1 MLAALDALVIALYV
15 QIDDFLG
22 PRDRGPGRPPKLTDS
37 ELIALAVAQV
47 LLGMPNDRQFLAL
60 ARWRLGH
67 LFPRLI
73 DQSGY
78 NRRLR
83 ALAPQIARCIDYL
96 AFISPS
102 FCDRLWL
109 LDSTPVPCGQSRE
122 TVKRSEFAGD
132 AGYGR
137 CASHSRWFWGFRLYL
152 FCASDGMPIGWE
164 LAAANIGER
173 VVAAEM
179 LDRVPVAGHTVI
191 ADKNFAGAEF
201 EALMAAH
208 GRPIPAPRSPQR
220 TPPQRQPRPRAPM
233 DRIDV
238 LDLQRPTRPRTPRR
252 PHPARPRRPHRP
264 ATARPGRRHLAQP
277 PHQPAQTSLRRLR
290 PLITHQPSRGRITT
304 LEQDSSQISSKRP
317 A

>member
-1 MLAALDALVIALYV
+1 VPAALDALIVGLYV
-15 QIDDFLG
+15 CIDDFLG
-22 PRDRGPGRPPKLTDS
+22 PRHRGPGRPPKLTDA
-37 ELIALAVAQV
+37 ELITLAVAQV

-83 ALAPQIARCIDYL
+83 GLAAEIGRAINYL
-96 AFISPS
+96 AYIAPS
-102 FCDRLWL
+102 FHDRLRL

-122 TVKRSEFAGD
+122 TARRSEFAGY
-132 AGYGR
+132 AGYGYCR
-137 CASHSRWFWGFRLYL
+137 SHSRWFWGFRLYL
-152 FCASDGMPIGWE
+152 LCAADGMPIGWE

-201 EALMAAH
+201 EQLMADHGAH
-208 GRPIPAPRSPQR
+208 FLRPDRKNEPRRNGSLGSVRQWIESTFWTCKGQLGLEHHGAR
-220 TPPQRQPRPRAPM
+220 TLPGLGARIGLRLLALAAGIWHNHLTGQPPRAF
-233 DRIDV
+233 
-238 LDLQRPTRPRTPRR
+238 
-252 PHPARPRRPHRP
+252 A
-264 ATARPGRRHLAQP
+264 AYGR
-277 PHQPAQTSLRRLR
+277 
-290 PLITHQPSRGRITT
+290 
-304 LEQDSSQISSKRP
+304 
-317 A
+317 

>member
-1 MLAALDALVIALYV
+1 VLAALDALVIALYV

-22 PRDRGPGRPPKLTDS
+22 PRHRGPGRPPKLSDS
-37 ELIALAVAQV
+37 ELITLGVAQV

-67 LFPRLI
+67 LFPALI

-83 ALAPQIARCIDYL
+83 ALAPQIARCVDYL

-122 TVKRSEFAGD
+122 TVKRSDFAGS

-152 FCASDGMPIGWE
+152 ICAADGMPIGWE
-164 LAAANIGER
+164 LAAADIGER

-208 GRPIPAPRSPQR
+208 GAKFLRP
-220 TPPQRQPRPRAPM
+220 
-233 DRIDV
+233 DR
-238 LDLQRPTRPRTPRR
+238 RNEPRR
-252 PHPARPRRPHRP
+252 NGSLGAVRQWIESTFWTCKGQLGLERHGARTLPGL
-264 ATARPGRRHLAQP
+264 AARIAIRLLALAAGIWHNHLTSQPGRAF
-277 PHQPAQTSLRRLR
+277 AAY
-290 PLITHQPSRGRITT
+290 GR
-304 LEQDSSQISSKRP
+304 
-317 A
+317 

>member
-1 MLAALDALVIALYV
+1 LEAALPAALDALIVGLYV

-22 PRDRGPGRPPKLTDS
+22 PRHRGPGRPPKLTDA

-83 ALAPQIARCIDYL
+83 ALAPEIGRCISYL
-96 AFISPS
+96 AYISPS
-102 FCDRLWL
+102 FCDRLRL

-122 TVKRSEFAGD
+122 TTRRSEFAGH

-152 FCASDGMPIGWE
+152 ICAADGMPIGWE

-173 VVAAEM
+173 VVASE
-179 LDRVPVAGHTVI
+179 LLERIPVAGQIVI

-201 EALMAAH
+201 EQLIADH
-208 GRPIPAPRSPQR
+208 GATFLRP
-220 TPPQRQPRPRAPM
+220 
-233 DRIDV
+233 DR
-238 LDLQRPTRPRTPRR
+238 RNEPRR
-252 PHPARPRRPHRP
+252 HGSLGTIRQWIESTFWTCKGQLGLERHGARTLPGLGARIGLRLLALAAGIWHNHLTGNPAR
-264 ATARPGRRHLAQP
+264 AFAAYGR
-277 PHQPAQTSLRRLR
+277 
-290 PLITHQPSRGRITT
+290 
-304 LEQDSSQISSKRP
+304 
-317 A
+317 

>member
-1 MLAALDALVIALYV
+1 MPAALDTLIIGLYV

-22 PRDRGPGRPPKLTDS
+22 PRRRGPGRPPKVSDS
-37 ELIALAVAQV
+37 ELICLAVAQV

-83 ALAPQIARCIDYL
+83 ALAPQIARSIHYL
-96 AFISPS
+96 AWISPS
-102 FCDRLWL
+102 FHDRLRL

-122 TVKRSEFAGD
+122 TTRRSEFAGH

-152 FCASDGMPIGWE
+152 ICSADGMPIGWE

-173 VVAAEM
+173 VVATEM
-179 LDRVPVAGHTVI
+179 LDRIPVAGHTVI
-191 ADKNFAGAEF
+191 ADKNFAGRQF
-201 EALMAAH
+201 EQLMADHGAH
-208 GRPIPAPRSPQR
+208 FLRP
-220 TPPQRQPRPRAPM
+220 
-233 DRIDV
+233 DRKNE
-238 LDLQRPTRPRTPRR
+238 PRR
-252 PHPARPRRPHRP
+252 HGSLGAVRQWIESTFWTCKGQLGLERHGAR
-264 ATARPGRRHLAQP
+264 TLTGLGARIGLRLLALAAGIWHNHLTGQPGRAF
-277 PHQPAQTSLRRLR
+277 AAY
-290 PLITHQPSRGRITT
+290 GR
-304 LEQDSSQISSKRP
+304 
-317 A
+317 